1 MAVPLGTGGHL
12 PQGDQPSDW
21 RAPSPLVRQVHP
33 PDARCTMADQPR
45 RYWCTYQQHYVSAGS
60 GVTGARTSGIAGM
73 PGPHES
79 GQPPAGD
86 RPKER
91 RAPSPG
97 LEGTNPRTGWR
108 FFLKKRSTTLPN
120 CLMLTCPTSYVELF
134 SGLGCLVFLRLFYAP
149 GVFFSF
155 VSASSFDW
163 HGVHT
168 LVLVGMS
175 VSVCRDASLQF
186 HAELWELMVMIDM
199 SARTARRCS
208 GIQCDPVARREC
220 WTTRVARETVFQ
232 PLQSDTEACCT
243 RRV

>member
-21 RAPSPLVRQVHP
+21 RAPSPLLRQVHP

-45 RYWCTYQQHYVSAGS
+45 RYWCTYQQHHVSAGS

-108 FFLKKRSTTLPN
+108 FFLKKKKHDFTKLLDADVSDVV
-120 CLMLTCPTSYVELF
+120 CGVIF
-134 SGLGCLVFLRLFYAP
+134 WFGGLGIFASFLCSWCFLLLCFCLVFRLARCPHLGPGRDVCLR
-149 GVFFSF
+149 
-155 VSASSFDW
+155 VSRCIPTVSRRTLGT
-163 HGVHT
+163 HGDDRHVRADCEEM
-168 LVLVGMS
+168 LG
-175 VSVCRDASLQF
+175 
-186 HAELWELMVMIDM
+186 
-199 SARTARRCS
+199 
-208 GIQCDPVARREC
+208 DPV
-220 WTTRVARETVFQ
+220 
-232 PLQSDTEACCT
+232 
-243 RRV
+243 